1 MSFYPSLC
9 LLWFV
14 LPSPFSTA
22 DVFQSLDTALC
33 EISNVSSDHSCRCIK
48 TRVYNKSNLRYFVS
62 SITENSN
69 FLELKLGFL
78 INSFVQMP
86 LKLNKNFLEVI
97 LPFSGA
103 ATGGVPYKKLFLK
116 ISQYLQRNNCGRVS
130 FLIKLRTIKSA
141 TLY

>member
-1 MSFYPSLC
+1 MSFCPSLC

-48 TRVYNKSNLRYFVS
+48 TRVYNKNNLRYFVS
-62 SITENSN
+62 SITENAN

-97 LPFSGA
+97 QPFSEA
-103 ATGGVPYKKLFLK
+103 AKKLFLK
-116 ISQYLQRNNCGRVS
+116 ISRYLQRNNFGRVS